1 MVADNFR
8 EIGTRLL
15 TPLAR
20 SFPLDPMGI
29 SLLSLATAVGAGYSF
44 SQAEAGSVWLL
55 FAAGLV
61 FLTALLD
68 ALDGI
73 VARIRDL
80 TSKRGDLVDHTLDR
94 VADVIILGG
103 IALGPLVNERA
114 GFAALLGVLLLSYMG
129 TQAQAVGAGRV
140 YSGLLGRADRLV
152 LLMAVPVIQFFFVAP
167 IEGEYLIT
175 WMAYTFAIVCSG
187 SALLRFWLV
196 WKFLEK

>member
-20 SFPLDPMGI
+20 NFPLDPMGI
-29 SLLSLATAVGAGYSF
+29 SLLSLATAIGAGYCF

-80 TSKRGDLVDHTLDR
+80 ASKQGDLVDHTLDR

-129 TQAQAVGAGRV
+129 TQAQAMGAGRV

>member
-8 EIGTRLL
+8 EAGTRLL

-20 SFPLDPMGI
+20 NFPLDPMGI
-29 SLLSLATAVGAGYSF
+29 SLLSLATAIGAGYCF
-44 SQAEAGSVWLL
+44 AKATPGSQWLL
-55 FAAGLV
+55 IAAGLV

-73 VARIRDL
+73 VARMRDMV
-80 TSKRGDLVDHTLDR
+80 TKQGDLVDHTLDR
-94 VADVIILGG
+94 IADVIILGG

-152 LLMAVPVIQFFFVAP
+152 LLMAVPVIQFFFIER

-175 WMAYTFAIVCSG
+175 WMA
-187 SALLRFWLV
+187 
-196 WKFLEK
+196 

>member
-20 SFPLDPMGI
+20 NFPLDPMGI
-29 SLLSLATAVGAGYSF
+29 SLLSLATAIGAGYCF

-80 TSKRGDLVDHTLDR
+80 ASKRATSSTTRSTVSPTSSSSAASRWGRWSMNAPDLQPSLACCCSPTWGR
-94 VADVIILGG
+94 RRRPWEPA
-103 IALGPLVNERA
+103 ASTA
-114 GFAALLGVLLLSYMG
+114 GCW
-129 TQAQAVGAGRV
+129 GAPTG
-140 YSGLLGRADRLV
+140 
-152 LLMAVPVIQFFFVAP
+152 
-167 IEGEYLIT
+167 
-175 WMAYTFAIVCSG
+175 WCC
-187 SALLRFWLV
+187 
-196 WKFLEK
+196 